1 MATDFTNGGTMLGQ
15 LFIVTNSTPQ
25 LTLERTDSP
34 NNTIASFV
42 TTAGALFAG
51 QGLAG
56 AFAVKN
62 TADLTTNPWFEVTS
76 TAATFNTGITVTAGS
91 VAATG
96 TISLANGSA
105 ASPPLR
111 FSSDSDTGMFLS
123 GVNTIGFTTGGTVA
137 VTIDGSGNLTAA
149 GFINAQSD
157 ARLKTDLKVIDNPL
171 GRLAGINGY
180 FFTRKATGRREVGVV
195 AQEVQ
200 RSLPAA
206 VKVGAGGMLSVAYG
220 NLAGLLI
227 EALKEQRA
235 HRARHEERVAVLER
249 QGMSS
254 STANPQR

>member
-1 MATDFTNGGTMLGQ
+1 MLGQ
-15 LFIVTNSTPQ
+15 LFIVTNTTPQ

-34 NNTIASFV
+34 NNTMVSFV
-42 TTAGALFAG
+42 TTAGALYAG
-51 QGLAG
+51 QGTAG

-62 TADLTTNPWFEVTS
+62 TTDLTTNPWFEVTS
-76 TAATFNTGITVTAGS
+76 TAASFNSGITVTAGS
-91 VAATG
+91 VVATS
-96 TISLANGSA
+96 TISLPSGSA
-105 ASPPLR
+105 ASPSLR
-111 FSSDSDTGMFLS
+111 FSGDIDTGIFRS
-123 GVNTIGFTTGGTVA
+123 AENTIGFTTGGTVA

-149 GFINAQSD
+149 GFINALSD

-180 FFTRKATGRREVGVV
+180 FFTRKTTGRREVGVI

-206 VKVGAGGMLSVAYG
+206 VKTNANGMLSVAYG

-227 EALKEQRA
+227 EALKEQRK
-235 HRARHEERVAVLER
+235 HRIELERRVASLEGR

-254 STANPQR
+254 STA